1 MRSFVALGFVAVLLA
16 GCGADSAPDAKKTA
30 DTISGADK
38 VAASDNPQCKMFNA
52 DEIAGFAGEA
62 FKPGQTG
69 AAGMG
74 CNWLAGDGSG
84 VVIVTVAPAEYHV
97 ETSEAPGYR
106 ALPDVGSKGF
116 VAGAGTSWTAAT
128 IAGDKTI
135 IAGID
140 AAGGT
145 EARTIDLLK
154 AAMAKAAI

>member
-1 MRSFVALGFVAVLLA
+1 MKPLVSLGLVAGLLA
-16 GCGADSAPDAKKTA
+16 GCEAEGTPDANKTA
-30 DTISGADK
+30 GAISGADK
-38 VAASDNPQCKMFNA
+38 VAASDNPQCKMFSA
-52 DEIAGFAGEA
+52 DEIAGFAGEGV
-62 FKPGQTG
+62 KPGQTG

-74 CNWLAGDGSG
+74 CNWLASDGSG

-106 ALPDVGSKGF
+106 ALPDIGGKGF
-116 VAGAGTSWTAAT
+116 VAGAGNSWTAAT

-140 AAGGT
+140 ASGGS

-154 AAMAKAAI
+154 AAMAKVAG